1 MGDKMVYYAP
11 MKHLYDC
18 LRGCAKE
25 EEVKAEF
32 CKVKYLRVVDPTPP
46 PPPTGPAVTSIND
59 GTFHSG
65 NGNVVT
71 GVNMRFADE
80 FPGNHLVIRDS
91 NGEDIQAMIST
102 DDDVPRSETSFGLII
117 DHSDPLAVGDE
128 YTFEFEMLDEGG
140 LPVTVTKTAR
150 WQE

>member
-1 MGDKMVYYAP
+1 MPTTSTFSPGSTPTIAIPASSSTAP
-11 MKHLYDC
+11 STARRSTSSPSSRPL
-18 LRGCAKE
+18 
-25 EEVKAEF
+25 
-32 CKVKYLRVVDPTPP
+32 
-46 PPPTGPAVTSIND
+46 PPTEPAVTSIND